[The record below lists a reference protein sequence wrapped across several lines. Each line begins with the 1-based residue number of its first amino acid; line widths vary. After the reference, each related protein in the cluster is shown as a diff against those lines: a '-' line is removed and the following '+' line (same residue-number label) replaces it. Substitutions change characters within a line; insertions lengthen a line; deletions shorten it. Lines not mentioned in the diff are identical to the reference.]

1 VNLTLVTTLWRQR
14 LTSPVRM
21 AILAMLAGMPLLGV
35 AFMPGAGLA
44 LLGGAQGLIL
54 TLGAGMI
61 GQDLSSG
68 VLQLLFARPV
78 RRPEYVVS
86 RWLGV
91 GAAAAAL
98 GLLQLGIA
106 CALLA
111 ARGAVPTAQDILM
124 FGGGRVLESFGG
136 AAVLALFSSLIGG
149 FGDLGIYLLVN
160 LGAGIVQMVGQV
172 RQWLWLARAGA
183 EVSAALTPT
192 IDLVR
197 LVTTAPMPWFPI
209 VSYASTVVLCLAL
222 AIVVVN
228 RRELS
233 YASG

>member
-1 VNLTLVTTLWRQR
+1 MNLTLATTLWRQR

-21 AILAMLAGMPLLGV
+21 AILAMLTGMPLLGV

-78 RRPEYVVS
+78 RRSEYVVS

-91 GAAAAAL
+91 GAAAAAIS
-98 GLLQLGIA
+98 LLQLAIA
-106 CALLA
+106 CGLLA
-111 ARGAVPTAQDILM
+111 GRGALPTAQEIVI
-124 FGGGRVLESFGG
+124 FGGGRLLESFGL

-160 LGAGIVQMVGQV
+160 LGAGIVQMAGQV
-172 RQWLWLARAGA
+172 KQWLWLARAGA
-183 EVSAALTPT
+183 EINGALTPT

-197 LVTTAPMPWFPI
+197 LVTATPMPWYPI

-228 RRELS
+228 RKELS

>member
-1 VNLTLVTTLWRQR
+1 MNPTLVTTLWRQR
-14 LTSPVRM
+14 LTSPVRV
-21 AILAMLAGMPLLGV
+21 AILAALTGMPLLGV
-35 AFMPGAGLA
+35 AFMPAAGLG

-91 GAAAAAL
+91 GLAATAVS
-98 GLLQLGIA
+98 LLQLGMA
-106 CALLA
+106 CGLLA
-111 ARGAVPTAQDILM
+111 GRGAVPTAQEIVM
-124 FGGGRVLESFGG
+124 FGGGRLLESFGG

-160 LGAGIVQMVGQV
+160 LGAGIVQMAGQV
-172 RQWLWLARAGA
+172 KQWLWLSRAGA
-183 EVSAALTPT
+183 EINAALTPT
-192 IDLVR
+192 VDLMR
-197 LVTTAPMPWFPI
+197 LVTATPMPWFPI

-222 AIVVVN
+222 AIVVIN
-228 RRELS
+228 RKEFS

>member
-1 VNLTLVTTLWRQR
+1 VNLTLATTLWRQR

-21 AILAMLAGMPLLGV
+21 AILSMLTGMPLLGV

-44 LLGGAQGLIL
+44 LLGGGQGLIL

-91 GAAAAAL
+91 GVAAAAIS
-98 GLLQLGIA
+98 LLQLAIA
-106 CALLA
+106 CGLLA
-111 ARGAVPTAQDILM
+111 GRGAVPTTQDIVI
-124 FGGGRVLESFGG
+124 FGGGRMLESFGG

-160 LGAGIVQMVGQV
+160 LGASIVQMAGQV
-172 RQWLWLARAGA
+172 KGWVWLSRTGA
-183 EVSAALTPT
+183 EIGGALTPT
-192 IDLVR
+192 IDLTR
-197 LVTTAPMPWFPI
+197 LLTATPMPWYPI

-228 RRELS
+228 RKELS